1 MKIAIIGAGLSGC
14 NVYLNLKKQNHD
26 IVVFEKS
33 RGTGGR
39 LSTKYIDD
47 KFIDHGTPFVNTK
60 DYKFPNFLDFLDK
73 KVTQNILRNIDKK
86 YYPTNGINKLCSS
99 LIDKKDLITNTR
111 ITNAILIN
119 QKWTLTDNTNTIYD
133 DFDFVVFTIP
143 ATQILENDFNLDEDT
158 KKQLETVSYAPMASL
173 ICYTNI
179 KNTKKLKNQ
188 ELLKSQLF
196 YKVVDN
202 STKYDYE
209 NFESYVFHLNKD
221 FVFSNKDLEK
231 NELFEIIHQEISKE
245 FDINLK
251 EDFNVVEHFW
261 KFAFAK
267 EKIDKDFI
275 LNKEKSYGICG
286 DYFKGINLEASY
298 QSSLKISNEI
308 NSIYKKDKKC

>member
-14 NVYLNLKKQNHD
+14 NVYKNLKQQNHD
-26 IVVFEKS
+26 ITIFEKS

-47 KFIDHGTPFVNTK
+47 KFIDHGTPFINTRN
-60 DYKFPNFLDFLDK
+60 YKSANFLDFLDK
-73 KVTQNILRNIDKK
+73 KVTQNTLRNIDKK

-99 LIDKKDLITNTR
+99 LINKKDLITNTR
-111 ITNAILIN
+111 ITNAKLIN

-143 ATQILENDFNLDEDT
+143 ATQILENDFDLDEDT
-158 KKQLETVSYAPMASL
+158 KEQLQNISYAPMASL
-173 ICYTNI
+173 ICYTNNT
-179 KNTKKLKNQ
+179 NTKKIKNQ
-188 ELLKSQLF
+188 DLNKSELF
-196 YKVVDN
+196 YKVIDN

-209 NFESYVFHLNKD
+209 DFESYVFHLNKD
-221 FVFSNKDLEK
+221 FVLENMNLEK
-231 NELFEIIHQEISKE
+231 NELFELIHQKISKE

-267 EKIDKDFI
+267 EQLEKDFI

-286 DYFKGINLEASY
+286 DYFNGINLEATY
-298 QSSLKISNEI
+298 QSSLKISDEI
-308 NSIYKKDKKC
+308 NSIYKKG